1 MLIIIDYPYSVHLG
15 GGVRGILDTGILGK
29 TFSRATRLRCNLEK
43 QTEEN
48 REYYEDLVLKP
59 FTSNCINRIDMP
71 PNIHDLQVTRRIGST
86 RRYDEHHVTVNAC
99 FCGFAGVPVLV
110 LHAFALGHKRVI
122 RHREYE

>member
-1 MLIIIDYPYSVHLG
+1 M
-15 GGVRGILDTGILGK
+15 
-29 TFSRATRLRCNLEK
+29 RCNLEK

-59 FTSNCINRIDMP
+59 FTSNWRNRVDMS
-71 PNIHDLQVTRRIGST
+71 PNIHDLQDTTSIGST

-110 LHAFALGHKRVI
+110 LHAFALRHIRVI
-122 RHREYE
+122 RHRGYE